1 MCAGALVSWL
11 WEEAHVLKIMGSN
24 PSILH
29 GHFSHYFAV
38 KIVLMKTENKRE
50 RGRGWAIK
58 KHLHGGADGQ
68 CVGTVTKTR
77 STFSTPPRR
86 RVYLLHLER

>member
-1 MCAGALVSWL
+1 MVMGGGSCSEDHGFESQYTSWTFFTL
-11 WEEAHVLKIMGSN
+11 
-24 PSILH
+24 
-29 GHFSHYFAV
+29 FCC

-58 KHLHGGADGQ
+58 KHLQGGADGQ